1 MKIKEPLLPRYA
13 RWAPI
18 TIHYPRIFSAA
29 LRAGRQLLAA
39 IFPAA
44 LRTRRARCEFMTPN
58 HSHRAL
64 RAGRQLQASDAQSK
78 KGKEKPQ
85 PLKKEAGAHSQNIK
99 N

>member
-1 MKIKEPLLPRYA
+1 MRA
-13 RWAPI
+13 GRQSR
-18 TIHYPRIFSAA
+18 IHYPRIFSAA

-44 LRTRRARCEFMTPN
+44 LRTRHARCEFMAPN

-64 RAGRQLQASDAQSK
+64 RAGRQLQALGFRPIK
-78 KGKEKPQ
+78 KAPASA
-85 PLKKEAGAHSQNIK
+85 KEAGAHSQNIK